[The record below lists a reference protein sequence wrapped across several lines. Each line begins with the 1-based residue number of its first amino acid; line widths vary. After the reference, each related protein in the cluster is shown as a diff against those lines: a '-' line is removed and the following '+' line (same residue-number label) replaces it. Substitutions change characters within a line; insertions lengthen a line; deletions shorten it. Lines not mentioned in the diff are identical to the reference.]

1 MDLQETPVAAEN
13 IEPGR
18 DAFSLKGFCKWPNFA
33 MLFLVCAL
41 SLWINLLGITTGL
54 PSAERLEV
62 SLGGVEAME
71 KKIPDIRDAMASGM
85 GERSEFLDKKNP
97 DNFRQLAA
105 FSPYL
110 DQLRTYNPDEFFTF
124 KVFKNMKDNKTINP
138 GSYIYGPF
146 YFYQVG
152 AALACC
158 RVTGIISSIKPP
170 SHYLTHPEEFA
181 IFFLC
186 GRVFT
191 ALMATM
197 AVGVTFLIGYRIGR
211 LRMAA
216 FAAALLAFIPL
227 FSLAAKFIKADS
239 ITVFWTSLVIL
250 FAIPVLARSNWIYY
264 VLSGICIG
272 LATGCKYPAA
282 VSASYLVMF
291 HLLRRYP
298 EIRKSG
304 QWLSRDDFKLV
315 AAGIISIAAFLM
327 VCPPVI
333 LDWARFSGDLK
344 WVQSVAREGSIAG
357 NIFDAMMSYAYDAL
371 FYTVGIPG
379 FIAIAGGVILCL
391 IKPEKIWIGMFPGI
405 LLFLFVASRG
415 SDTSDAYMLPAYIP
429 LCLMAARF
437 MFCLKNKALSSA
449 LAFLA
454 VISTFSYSL
463 AYANI
468 AADENVRTVAARWI
482 NENIPER
489 SVIGSGLYPVGYR
502 MPMVSP
508 EKYRLVNSKMDG
520 EKTFLAADYYV
531 YTSFDWEAQNW
542 FKRIVYGEK
551 LLPPRDAEK
560 VIVFESVPYAFFG
573 LLPLHRNHRLNHYF
587 EVVSPVISIYKNT
600 HPAKSEDKK

>member
-1 MDLQETPVAAEN
+1 MDLQKMPVAAEN
-13 IEPGR
+13 KEPCR
-18 DAFSLKGFCKWPNFA
+18 DAFSLKGFCKWRNFA

-41 SLWINLLGITTGL
+41 SLWINLRGITTGL
-54 PSAERLEV
+54 PSAERLDI
-62 SLGGVEAME
+62 SLGGIEAME
-71 KKIPDIRDAMASGM
+71 KKIPDIRDAMASGL

-97 DNFRQLAA
+97 DNFKQLAA

-124 KVFKNMKDNKTINP
+124 KVFKNMKDNRTINP
-138 GSYIYGPF
+138 GYYIYGPF

-152 AALACC
+152 AALAFC
-158 RVTGIISSIKPP
+158 RVTGIINSVKSP
-170 SHYLTHPEEFA
+170 SYYLAHPEEFA

-211 LRMAA
+211 LPMAA
-216 FAAALLAFIPL
+216 FAASLLAFIPL

-250 FAIPVLARSNWIYY
+250 FAIPVLVRSNWIYY

-272 LATGCKYPAA
+272 LAAGGKYPAA

-304 QWLSRDDFKLV
+304 QWIVRDDFKLA
-315 AAGIISIAAFLM
+315 AAGVISIATFLL

-344 WVQSVAREGSIAG
+344 WVQSVAREGSITE
-357 NIFDAMMSYAYDAL
+357 NIFDALMSYSHDA
-371 FYTVGIPG
+371 FFFTVGIPG
-379 FIAIAGGVILCL
+379 FIAILGGLILCV
-391 IKPEKIWIGMFPGI
+391 IKPEKIWVGMFPGI

-429 LCLMAARF
+429 LCLMATRF
-437 MFCLKNKALSSA
+437 MFYPKKRALTSTLAA
-449 LAFLA
+449 LVL
-454 VISTFSYSL
+454 ISTFSYSL

-468 AADENVRTVAARWI
+468 AAGENIRTAAARWI
-482 NENIPER
+482 NENIPAH
-489 SVIGSGLYPVGYR
+489 SVLGSPLYPVGYR
-502 MPMVSP
+502 LPMVSP
-508 EKYRLVNSKMDG
+508 EKYRLVNLKLDG
-520 EKTFLAADYYV
+520 YRTFSAADYYV
-531 YTSFDWEAQNW
+531 YSSFDWESQNW
-542 FKRIVYGEK
+542 LGRTVYGEK
-551 LLPPRDAEK
+551 MVLPAHVEK
-560 VIVFESVPYAFFG
+560 VIVFENVPYAFFG

-587 EVVSPVISIYKNT
+587 EVVSPVISIYKNI
-600 HPAKSEDKK
+600 HPAKSEAKK